1 MQLPLYV
8 FSRRVAQP
16 LQAGS
21 EIETITHKKIFLCT
35 STVMANK
42 RQPFAEARHGHIE
55 GAAKP
60 IVGQADGNLIDAQ
73 SCRIPG
79 NRRRFRLHGWTA
91 TLIHDIFIQPTLK
104 MRVF

>member
-1 MQLPLYV
+1 MQLPLYG
-8 FSRRVAQP
+8 FSRRLAQP
-16 LQAGS
+16 WQDGS
-21 EIETITHKKIFLCT
+21 EIETIAHKKIFLCT
-35 STVMANK
+35 CTVMANK
-42 RQPFAEARHGHIE
+42 RQPFAEARHGH
-55 GAAKP
+55 
-60 IVGQADGNLIDAQ
+60 Q